1 MKLQLRN
8 TITALG
14 CGVALAIGAMP
25 LAKAQSP
32 KLDLGNLA
40 KLADKADEVVDVTLD
55 GQTLKFAEKFMEED
69 KDEDDA
75 EALKFIKNLTGIYV
89 KSFEFDKPDQYSEAD
104 VEAIRS
110 QLHGGAWSR
119 MVGYESKRE
128 HERDEIW
135 VMADPN
141 GKSNLGLAIIA
152 AEAKELTVVNI
163 VGPIDVNDLPA
174 LEGKMGVPHLEL
186 RQNEHGGSHAD
197 H

>member
-1 MKLQLRN
+1 MKFRSEN
-8 TITALG
+8 IVRTLG
-14 CGVALAIGAMP
+14 CGMMLSLGAAALAE
-25 LAKAQSP
+25 AQGP

-55 GQTLKFAEKFMEED
+55 GSTLRFAEKFMDED

-89 KSFEFDKPDQYSEAD
+89 KSFEFDEPGQYSDAD

-110 QLHGGAWSR
+110 QLHGGTWQR
-119 MVGYESKRE
+119 MVGYESRRE
-128 HERDEIW
+128 HEKDEVW
-135 VMADPN
+135 VMGDPN
-141 GKSNLGLAIIA
+141 SKSNLGLAIIS
-152 AEAKELTVVNI
+152 AEPKELTVVNI

-174 LEGKMGVPHLEL
+174 LEGKMGVPHLDL
-186 RQNEHGGSHAD
+186 KQSEHGGSHAA

>member
-1 MKLQLRN
+1 MKLRFEN
-8 TITALG
+8 IMGTVG
-14 CGVALAIGAMP
+14 CGVMLALGAAALAE
-25 LAKAQSP
+25 AQSP

-40 KLADKADEVVDVTLD
+40 KLSDRADEVVDVTLD
-55 GQTLKFAEKFMEED
+55 GPTLRFAEKFMDAD

-75 EALKFIKNLTGIYV
+75 EALKLIKNLTGIYV
-89 KSFEFDKPDQYSEAD
+89 RSFEFDEPGQYSDAD

-119 MVGYESKRE
+119 LVGYESRRE
-128 HERDEIW
+128 HEKDEVW

-141 GKSNLGLAIIA
+141 SKSNLGLAIIS
-152 AEAKELTVVNI
+152 AEPKELTVVNI

-174 LEGKMGVPHLEL
+174 LEGKMGVPHMDL
-186 RQNEHGGSHAD
+186 RQSEHGGSHAA

>member
-8 TITALG
+8 TITALA
-14 CGVALAIGAMP
+14 CGMALAMGAAT
-25 LAKAQSP
+25 LARAQSP

-55 GQTLKFAEKFMEED
+55 GQTLKFAEKFMESD

-75 EALKFIKNLTGIYV
+75 EALKLIKNLTGIYV

-110 QLHGGAWSR
+110 QLHGGSWSR

-128 HERDEIW
+128 HERDEVWI
-135 VMADPN
+135 MANPN
-141 GKSNLGLAIIA
+141 GKSNLGLAIIS
-152 AEAKELTVVNI
+152 AEAQELTVVNI

-174 LEGKMGVPHLEL
+174 LEGKMGVPHLDI
-186 RQNEHGGSHAD
+186 RPGEHGGSHAA

>member
-1 MKLQLRN
+1 MRN
-8 TITALG
+8 TIRTLG
-14 CGVALAIGAMP
+14 CGVALALGTAA
-25 LAKAQSP
+25 LAAAQSP

-40 KLADKADEVVDVTLD
+40 KLADRADEVVDVTLD

-75 EALKFIKNLTGIYV
+75 EALKLIKNLTGIYV

-110 QLHGGAWSR
+110 QLHSGAWSR

-128 HERDEIW
+128 HEKDEIW
-135 VMADPN
+135 VMSDPN

-174 LEGKMGVPHLEL
+174 LEGKMGVPHLDV
-186 RQNEHGGSHAD
+186 RPNERGGSHAD

>member
-1 MKLQLRN
+1 MRLQMRN
-8 TITALG
+8 MIRALG
-14 CGVALAIGAMP
+14 CGVVLALGAAALAE
-25 LAKAQSP
+25 AQSP

-55 GQTLKFAEKFMEED
+55 GQTLKFAEKFMDED

-75 EALKFIKNLTGIYV
+75 EALKLIKNLTGIYV
-89 KSFEFDKPDQYSEAD
+89 KSFEFDKPDQYSDAD

-135 VMADPN
+135 VMTDPS